1 MSELLQVVELVL
13 VSGLTVDF
21 VVRRGAQVVAWLRGA
36 EETVVA
42 DVKAVEQKVVD
53 TVKKL

>member
-1 MSELLQVVELVL
+1 MVA
-13 VSGLTVDF
+13 GLAVDF
-21 VVRRGAQVVAWLRGA
+21 VVRRGAQVWAALVGV
-36 EETVVA
+36 EQTVVA